1 MSYKNAR
8 DILPK
13 KLLEEIQKYVQGEQ
27 IYIPQ
32 KEQMRN
38 KWGSKSGAREAL
50 TFRNKEIIK
59 KFRDGLNTAQ
69 ISELFCLSEETI
81 RKIVYLNSKRKE

>member
-13 KLLEEIQKYVQGEQ
+13 DLLEQVQRYVQGEQ

-32 KEQMRN
+32 YDNQRS
-38 KWGSKSGAREAL
+38 KWGRKSGARQSIS
-50 TFRNKEIIK
+50 FRNKEILAK
-59 KFRDGLNTAQ
+59 YQEGYNHEELAQ
-69 ISELFCLSEETI
+69 IFFLSTESI
-81 RKIVYLNSKRKE
+81 RKIIYSLKKG